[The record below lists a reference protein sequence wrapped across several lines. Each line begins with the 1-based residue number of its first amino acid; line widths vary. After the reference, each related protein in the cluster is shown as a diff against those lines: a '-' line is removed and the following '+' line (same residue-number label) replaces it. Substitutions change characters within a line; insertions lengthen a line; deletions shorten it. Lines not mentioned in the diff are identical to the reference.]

1 MKYKEY
7 KIYCEQEGLEAL
19 EAELAKL
26 GIEEIIINDPTD
38 AELFSPEKSIGWFW
52 NAVDESVLA
61 QFRERPS
68 VCFYIEAEE
77 GAEGSGG
84 AAGAGDGAG
93 RPGAADLDPSD
104 SRTERGASGIARERL
119 SADQIRRRDWGLTQ
133 LLKSYDASVSTVDD
147 QDWLH
152 KWEEYY
158 VPSRISEHFVV
169 KPDWKEYDP
178 KPGEQVISIDPG
190 LAFGTG
196 TSATTYLVVRL
207 MEKWLRPGDTVL
219 DVGCGTG
226 ILSVVADR
234 LGASRILAVDI
245 DPEAIDSTRR
255 NARIN
260 GCEDKIQAVQGDL
273 TKGLNYRAD
282 AVVANLISDLV
293 VMLSP
298 DVAAHCRGRGLY
310 ISSGIIDGTE
320 DKCRKAIEDAGF
332 EIIDS
337 LHDDCWTAFAAVL
350 KQ

>member
-7 KIYCEQEGLEAL
+7 KIYCEQDKLETLEAQ
-19 EAELAKL
+19 LAAL
-26 GIEEIIINDPTD
+26 GIEEIIINDPAD
-38 AELFSPEKSIGWFW
+38 AELFSPEKAIGWFW

-68 VCFYIEAEE
+68 VCFYLEAENGE
-77 GAEGSGG
+77 
-84 AAGAGDGAG
+84 
-93 RPGAADLDPSD
+93 DPSD
-104 SRTERGASGIARERL
+104 PREERGASGIARERL
-119 SADQIRRRDWGLTQ
+119 SADQLRRRDWGLAQ
-133 LLKSYDASVSTVDD
+133 LLKSYEASVSTVDD

-158 VPSRISEHFVV
+158 VPSKISEHFVV

-178 KPGEQVISIDPG
+178 APGEQVISIDPG

-207 MEKWLRPGDTVL
+207 MEKWMRPGDDVL

-226 ILSVVADR
+226 ILSIVASK
-234 LGASRILAVDI
+234 LGAKDIMAVDI

-255 NARIN
+255 NSVIN
-260 GCEDKIQAVQGDL
+260 GCEDRIKVVHGDL
-273 TKGLNYRAD
+273 TKGLSYRAD
-282 AVVANLISDLV
+282 VVVANLISDLV

-298 DVAAHCRGRGLY
+298 DVAAHCKGRGLY

-320 DKCRKAIEDAGF
+320 DRCRKAVEDAGF
-332 EIIDS
+332 EIIDQ

-350 KQ
+350 RK

>member
-7 KIYCEQEGLEAL
+7 KIYCEQDKLETLEAQ
-19 EAELAKL
+19 LAAL
-26 GIEEIIINDPTD
+26 GIEEIIINDPAD
-38 AELFSPEKSIGWFW
+38 AELFSPEKAIGWFW

-68 VCFYIEAEE
+68 VCFYLEAENSE
-77 GAEGSGG
+77 
-84 AAGAGDGAG
+84 
-93 RPGAADLDPSD
+93 DPSD
-104 SRTERGASGIARERL
+104 PREERGASGIARERL
-119 SADQIRRRDWGLTQ
+119 SADQLKRRDWGLAQ
-133 LLKSYDASVSTVDD
+133 LLKSYEASVSTVDD

-158 VPSRISEHFVV
+158 VPSKISEHFVV

-178 KPGEQVISIDPG
+178 APGEQVISIDPG

-207 MEKWLRPGDTVL
+207 MEKWMRPGDDVL

-226 ILSVVADR
+226 ILSIVASK
-234 LGASRILAVDI
+234 LGAKDIMAVDI
-245 DPEAIDSTRR
+245 DPEAIDSTKR
-255 NARIN
+255 NAAIN
-260 GCEDKIQAVQGDL
+260 GCEGRIKVVHGDL
-273 TKGLNYRAD
+273 TKGLSYRAD
-282 AVVANLISDLV
+282 VVVANLISDLV

-298 DVAAHCRGRGLY
+298 DVAAHCKGRGLY

-320 DKCRKAIEDAGF
+320 DRCRKAVEDAGF
-332 EIIDS
+332 EIIDQ

-350 KQ
+350 RK

>member
-7 KIYCEQEGLEAL
+7 KIYCEQDKLETLEAQ
-19 EAELAKL
+19 LAAL
-26 GIEEIIINDPTD
+26 GIEEIIINDPAD
-38 AELFSPEKSIGWFW
+38 AELFSPEKAIGWFW

-68 VCFYIEAEE
+68 VCFYLEAENSE
-77 GAEGSGG
+77 
-84 AAGAGDGAG
+84 
-93 RPGAADLDPSD
+93 DPSD
-104 SRTERGASGIARERL
+104 PREERGASGIARERL
-119 SADQIRRRDWGLTQ
+119 SADQLRRRDWGLAQ
-133 LLKSYDASVSTVDD
+133 LLKSYEASVSTVDD

-158 VPSRISEHFVV
+158 VPSKISEHFVV

-178 KPGEQVISIDPG
+178 APGEQVISIDPG

-207 MEKWLRPGDTVL
+207 MEKWMQPGDDVL

-226 ILSVVADR
+226 ILSIVASK
-234 LGASRILAVDI
+234 LGAKDIMAVDI
-245 DPEAIDSTRR
+245 DPEAIDSTKR
-255 NARIN
+255 NAAIN
-260 GCEDKIQAVQGDL
+260 GCEDRINVVHGDL
-273 TKGLNYRAD
+273 TKGLSYRAD
-282 AVVANLISDLV
+282 VVVANLISDLV

-298 DVAAHCRGRGLY
+298 DVAAHCKGRGLY

-320 DKCRKAIEDAGF
+320 DRCRKAVEDAGF
-332 EIIDS
+332 EIIDQ

-350 KQ
+350 RK